1 MTFPSQLLEIS
12 PAECSLLRPGFD
24 QLAAGLAGAKLG
36 RFPNRHPWDRTN
48 PQLADAYPDQ
58 EFSQSHADMVIA
70 VRKQLRAITRT
81 RKVSMNVH
89 AIAAAAFALRLYTTS
104 SGDVDTR
111 DARLALARKLETFR
125 KRAKRAAESKVGK
138 TETADELK
146 SWRRFIDW
154 CRYHILYAP
163 ATQKALIGKIFKPY
177 TYTRKLWTERRSGL
191 ADMIHRSLEERH
203 YAALTQAQMER
214 VVRLL
219 KDEIRRGRHPYT
231 LLELLNA
238 NDAAGRE
245 FLFRAVGKKV
255 ELTALA
261 GADVPEWVKALAR
274 AERFRDKSYRANP
287 TTPIA
292 TSTKPVAPAPQAGA
306 APSTP
311 VPDVSSPPSFVECP
325 DGLLG
330 SWRSLSNQELA
341 EAVAV
346 WFEIHAARNHWEDV
360 GSFALTETLMHPPP
374 RVTVPQAKS
383 LGELMHNAR
392 PKELDSNDLSYPARV
407 AYQGEWMLTWLYR
420 HRDRYVEIASI
431 LRAGYMV
438 AVRRNPIATAA

>member
-1 MTFPSQLLEIS
+1 
-12 PAECSLLRPGFD
+12 
-24 QLAAGLAGAKLG
+24 
-36 RFPNRHPWDRTN
+36 
-48 PQLADAYPDQ
+48 
-58 EFSQSHADMVIA
+58 
-70 VRKQLRAITRT
+70 
-81 RKVSMNVH
+81 
-89 AIAAAAFALRLYTTS
+89 
-104 SGDVDTR
+104 
-111 DARLALARKLETFR
+111 
-125 KRAKRAAESKVGK
+125 VGK
-138 TETADELK
+138 TETAEELK

-163 ATQKALIGKIFKPY
+163 STQKALIGKIFKPY

-191 ADMIHRSLEERH
+191 ADMIQRSLEERH

-341 EAVAV
+341 EAVAT
-346 WFEIHAARNHWEDV
+346 WFETFADRKHWNDV

-431 LRAGYMV
+431 LRAGYSV
-438 AVRRNPIATAA
+438 AVRRNPIGTAV